1 MKSDER
7 RNLIIKIL
15 EDSKIS
21 ISANFL
27 AKKFNVTRQIIVADI
42 ALLRAAGYS
51 ISADNKGYK
60 LITLNNDLIKKN
72 SCSTF

>member
-27 AKKFNVTRQIIVADI
+27 AKNLM
-42 ALLRAAGYS
+42 LL
-51 ISADNKGYK
+51 DK
-60 LITLNNDLIKKN
+60 
-72 SCSTF
+72 